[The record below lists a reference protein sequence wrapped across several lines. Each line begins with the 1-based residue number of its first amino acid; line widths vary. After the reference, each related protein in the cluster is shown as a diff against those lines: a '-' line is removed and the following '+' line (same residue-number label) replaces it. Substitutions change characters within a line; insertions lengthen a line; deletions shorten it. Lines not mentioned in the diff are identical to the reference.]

1 MKALIARL
9 IDLARNEPTVFRL
22 IVMPY
27 VAALAGLA
35 ARYGFGLDPEAV
47 IGGLVLLV
55 TVNGA
60 KVRSLVTPEHRAADR
75 QISAWH
81 DGWIDGYEAG
91 VGQSNFPG
99 RAEAYPDADPPASC
113 P

>member
-1 MKALIARL
+1 MKALVRRL
-9 IDLARNEPTVFRL
+9 IDLARNEPTIFRL
-22 IVMPY
+22 VVLPY

-35 ARYGFGLDPEAV
+35 ARYGLGLDPEAV
-47 IGGLVLLV
+47 IGGLILLV

-60 KVRSLVTPEHRAADR
+60 KVRSLVTPEHRAVDR
-75 QISAWH
+75 SISAWH

-91 VGQSNFPG
+91 VDP
-99 RAEAYPDADPPASC
+99 RAYVAYSQPDPPATC